1 MGCYRPGPKH
11 GPRLAFGAGS
21 FPSQNLIFMTSA
33 LVILNG
39 PAGPH
44 PLAADLEAVGIEVLG
59 SVQGCSKLVQEVLR
73 QGPDV
78 VICDDPVP
86 GEELFKA
93 LALVGETSP
102 RPVIVFTTD
111 PDAGR
116 IARATQ
122 VGVHAYVVSGYARQ
136 RLRPLVHLAQA
147 RFTREQALRE
157 EIRDIASRLEER
169 KMVDRAKGILMRA
182 REVSDEDAFKML
194 RTASMHSNQRLGQVS
209 EHIIHSARF
218 AEDVNRSGQLR
229 MLSQRL
235 VKLALLQ
242 LGGVQPAQVQL
253 WLKDSVTRI
262 DANLAA
268 LGKSLSQPTFGDLL
282 EQVQR
287 TWSQLKPLLQGAP
300 AVGHMPQLDALAGQ
314 LLQQAERLTASLEN
328 AGAMPPLQVLNLA
341 GRQRMLSQRFAK
353 YALVGMLGARAGMA
367 PDAQGL
373 AQARVAF
380 EEALGYLN
388 HIPLSSRE
396 IRALLEAAAVS
407 WAQMLAGSAPAGR
420 AEAPDLERVATA
432 SEDLLDVFD
441 QLSVHYGHSM
451 QMLVG

>member
-102 RPVIVFTTD
+102 RPVVVFTTD

-122 VGVHAYVVSGYARQ
+122 VGVHAYVVSGYTRQ

-253 WLKDSVTRI
+253 WLKDSVSRI

-432 SEDLLDVFD
+432 SEELLDVFD

>member
-1 MGCYRPGPKH
+1 
-11 GPRLAFGAGS
+11 
-21 FPSQNLIFMTSA
+21 MTSA
-33 LVILNG
+33 LLILNG

-44 PLAADLEAVGIEVLG
+44 PLAADLEAVGIEVMG

-73 QGPDV
+73 QQPDV
-78 VICDDPVP
+78 VICDSPVP

-93 LALVGETSP
+93 LQIVGETSP
-102 RPVIVFTTD
+102 RPLIVFTSD
-111 PDAGR
+111 ADAGK
-116 IARATQ
+116 IARATEA
-122 VGVHAYVVSGYARQ
+122 GIHAYVVGGYARQ

-157 EIRDIASRLEER
+157 QMRDVASRLEER
-169 KMVDRAKGILMRA
+169 KAVDRAKGILMRA
-182 REVSDEDAFKML
+182 REVSDDDAFKML

-242 LGGVQPAQVQL
+242 LASAPPAQVQV
-253 WLKDSVTRI
+253 WLQDSVTRI

-268 LGKSLSQPTFGDLL
+268 LEKNLSQPTFGDLL
-282 EQVQR
+282 GQIER
-287 TWSQLKPLLQGAP
+287 TWVALKPLLQGAI
-300 AVGHMPQLDALAGQ
+300 AASRMPQLDALAEQ
-314 LLQQAERLTASLEN
+314 LLQQAERLTTSLEN

-353 YALVGMLGARAGMA
+353 YALAGLLGARAGIA
-367 PDAQGL
+367 PDVQGL
-373 AQARVAF
+373 AQARAAF
-380 EEALGYLN
+380 EEALAYLN
-388 HIPLSSRE
+388 SIPMSSQE

-420 AEAPDLERVATA
+420 TEAPDLERVATA
-432 SEDLLDVFD
+432 SEELLDHFD
-441 QLSVHYGHSM
+441 KLSAHYGRSM

>member
-1 MGCYRPGPKH
+1 
-11 GPRLAFGAGS
+11 
-21 FPSQNLIFMTSA
+21 MTSA

-93 LALVGETSP
+93 LAFVGETSP

-147 RFTREQALRE
+147 RFTREQALRD

-262 DANLAA
+262 DVNLTA
-268 LGKSLSQPTFGDLL
+268 LGKSLSRPTFGDLL

-287 TWSQLKPLLQGAP
+287 TWSQLKPLLQGGP

-373 AQARVAF
+373 AQARAAF